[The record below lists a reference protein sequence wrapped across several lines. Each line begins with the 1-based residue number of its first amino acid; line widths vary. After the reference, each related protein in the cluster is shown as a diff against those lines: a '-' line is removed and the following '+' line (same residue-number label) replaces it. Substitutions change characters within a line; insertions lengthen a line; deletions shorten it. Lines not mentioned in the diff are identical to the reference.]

1 MRKFIAAGVAIGLSG
16 LAFAQQPATEI
27 TRWQDGKD
35 AALALTYDDST
46 INQFRIA
53 LPLMNERGLVGTFF
67 VITSQ
72 IQGSRHMP
80 TFVGRPI
87 MEILYESATV
97 PTSEANVYERTSM
110 LRYLGEIRRVEE
122 VRAARVQPTNFA
134 SVDTVLATLRGTGKT
149 YAVGAVPHVPVRSE
163 EAGRPRADRAEG
175 LTWDELR
182 AAAAQGHELA
192 NHLVSHARLTSL
204 DEANLYYEVDKAQE
218 DLRAQV
224 GERHTFSIEAPYGI
238 RDERVRQILTRHYP
252 LTRNWVSDLDAEF
265 MEGIMRGNRKDPG
278 TVTRPYTLW
287 ERGPVSATT
296 MEEMTGWIDTS
307 LKHGTW
313 LVLVIHG
320 VEGIGY
326 EPIPKDRLAA
336 CFDYVKARTDR
347 LWVATFQDGSRYMRE
362 RMKASV
368 VTREAG
374 SAIEVTVAHPLDP
387 EVYDLPLTA
396 RTTVPSSW
404 TSADVRQGNARTVVP
419 VRREAARAFVQYR
432 VVPNASVVRI
442 EEAR

>member
-1 MRKFIAAGVAIGLSG
+1 
-16 LAFAQQPATEI
+16 
-27 TRWQDGKD
+27 
-35 AALALTYDDST
+35 
-46 INQFRIA
+46 
-53 LPLMNERGLVGTFF
+53 
-67 VITSQ
+67 
-72 IQGSRHMP
+72 
-80 TFVGRPI
+80 
-87 MEILYESATV
+87 
-97 PTSEANVYERTSM
+97 
-110 LRYLGEIRRVEE
+110 
-122 VRAARVQPTNFA
+122 
-134 SVDTVLATLRGTGKT
+134 
-149 YAVGAVPHVPVRSE
+149 VRSE

-336 CFDYVKARTDR
+336 YFDYVRARTDR

-419 VRREAARAFVQYR
+419 VRREADRAFVQYR